1 MNAGFKCKINAN
13 ITVSLKRCG
22 VTSKFTSPSSSSSP
36 DAWMGMEVTN
46 VTSSGQFLRVSF
58 NKDGS
63 LTLQSPSEKVL
74 SFERFVSSRVS
85 SLGNRVIFSNLSSSC
100 SNLLTTKLLCR
111 SNKFIRK
118 CFSCRSLLA
127 AVEGIRYFKL
137 QLSTFKLLKVCM
149 SKAARFLF
157 RRILPTV
164 SE

>member
-1 MNAGFKCKINAN
+1 MMEQIVARNTNSGKQIRYYNEWEKDMNAGFKCKINAN

-22 VTSKFTSPSSSSSP
+22 VTSKSTSPSSLSSP

-46 VTSSGQFLRVSF
+46 VSSSGQYLRVSF

-100 SNLLTTKLLCR
+100 SNLLTTTT
-111 SNKFIRK
+111 S
-118 CFSCRSLLA
+118 
-127 AVEGIRYFKL
+127 
-137 QLSTFKLLKVCM
+137 M
-149 SKAARFLF
+149 SQQ
-157 RRILPTV
+157 
-164 SE
+164 